1 MFIFVHLPA
10 LTVPG
15 TWWVLRN
22 YLFCCVTVY
31 MLNDME
37 NSLLPISQLIAYLT
51 AITAPAPFILAGETP
66 ILFEV
71 SLSTKLRA

>member
-1 MFIFVHLPA
+1 
-10 LTVPG
+10 
-15 TWWVLRN
+15 
-22 YLFCCVTVY
+22 
-31 MLNDME
+31 ME

-51 AITAPAPFILAGETP
+51 SITAPSPFILAGETL